1 MANQQSQLGAR
12 HEQPPFQ
19 RFLPFYTLLWKEIL
33 RFFSVAIQTLITP
46 VITASLY
53 LLVFGVSLGSQ
64 ISLYPDLTYVQFVVP
79 GLILMGA
86 VNNSFANTS
95 SSIFFSRY
103 IGNIVDLLVT
113 PLTANQLLMAFIIA
127 GIVRGLLVGLMVLIV
142 SFFFT
147 GLPWVNPLAA
157 IGMILLANFLFAVFG
172 IIAAFYSNTFDHLS
186 MYTNFLILPLI
197 YTGGLFYPVSHL
209 PPIWQTISHLNPLT
223 YLIDGFRQAII
234 GVGSTSLGVDF
245 LVAGGLSLALFL
257 WAWWIVRSGHKLRS

>member
-1 MANQQSQLGAR
+1 MANQQPS
-12 HEQPPFQ
+12 FQ
-19 RFLPFYTLLWKEIL
+19 RYLPFYTLLKKEIL
-33 RFFSVAIQTLITP
+33 RFLSVAIQTLITP

-53 LLVFGVSLGSQ
+53 LLVFGLSLGSQ
-64 ISLYPDLTYVQFVVP
+64 ISLYPNLSYVQFVVP

-113 PLTANQLLMAFIIA
+113 PLTANQLLLAFILA
-127 GIVRGLLVGLMVLIV
+127 GVLRGVLVGLMVLAV
-142 SFFFT
+142 SVFFT

-157 IGMILLANFLFAVFG
+157 GGMILLSSFIFAVFG
-172 IIAAFYSNTFDHLS
+172 IIAAFYSSTFDHIS

-209 PPIWQTISHLNPLT
+209 PPLWQTVSRLNPLT

-234 GVGSTSLGVDF
+234 GVGSTGLAVDF
-245 LVAGGLSLALFL
+245 AVAGGIALGLFL
-257 WAWWIVRSGHKLRS
+257 WAWWVVRSGHKLRN